1 MCYLIV
7 RLWVCVYMTKMKIT
21 QSESGSLGFS
31 FTGHLRMY
39 SFQHFCCLYP
49 LHTYTHAHT
58 HTHAYTGEAFD
69 YLDGPLLRVT
79 GADVPM
85 PYASSLEKLAL
96 PEAVNVVNTA
106 CRLLNIA

>member
-21 QSESGSLGFS
+21 QSESEFS
-31 FTGHLRMY
+31 FTGHLQMY

-58 HTHAYTGEAFD
+58 HAHAYTGEAFD

>member
-21 QSESGSLGFS
+21 QSESEFS
-31 FTGHLRMY
+31 FTGHLQMY
-39 SFQHFCCLYP
+39 SFQHICCLYP